1 MPDLVTRLPTRPA
14 RRLRNEA
21 LARPDSDT
29 SAAESA
35 VAQETLLRRVQSD
48 DPEGWRLLLELYG
61 PVVHSWCRRW
71 GLQAADVADVAQD
84 VFCAL
89 MRRIDHFH
97 PSQPGGLRGWIW
109 TITQNKLRDHRRKA
123 RLPRT
128 GRDCYEQLL
137 SVPQPEPPEPAVAR
151 APSELFHRV
160 LLVLRA
166 EFEER
171 TWLAFW
177 RSVID
182 EQTSP
187 DIGRELDMTA
197 NAVRQARAR
206 VLQRL
211 RQALADSAIPAGRG
225 TSAPSPPRS

>member
-14 RRLRNEA
+14 RRLRKQA
-21 LARPDSDT
+21 LAQPDSDS
-29 SAAESA
+29 SAAEPV

-71 GLQAADVADVAQD
+71 GLQSADIADVAQE

-89 MRRIDHFH
+89 MRRVDRFR
-97 PSQPGGLRGWIW
+97 PSQPGDLRGWLW
-109 TITQNKLRDHRRKA
+109 TITQNKLRDYRRKA
-123 RLPRT
+123 RLART
-128 GRDCYEQLL
+128 GGDCYEQLL
-137 SVPQPEPPEPAVAR
+137 SVPQPEPPEPPEPAVAR

-177 RSVID
+177 RSVVD
-182 EQTSP
+182 EQTSSA
-187 DIGRELDMTA
+187 IGRELHMTA
-197 NAVRQARAR
+197 NAVRKARAR
-206 VLQRL
+206 VLQQL
-211 RQALADSAIPAGRG
+211 RQVLTGSAAPAGG
-225 TSAPSPPRS
+225 G